1 MRVTS
6 SNIFIG
12 CVKKS
17 SLYLFLNVD
26 FYSGFRQCWVF
37 FGTPCIFWGDFK
49 IFVQNMRVIVA
60 PAEAKITPK
69 SQFLAF
75 LPVLLM
81 F

>member
-1 MRVTS
+1 MLVGASVSTQ
-6 SNIFIG
+6 
-12 CVKKS
+12 KK
-17 SLYLFLNVD
+17 N
-26 FYSGFRQCWVF
+26 
-37 FGTPCIFWGDFK
+37 WGDFQ

-75 LPVLLM
+75 LHVLLM